1 MPSLTRHLVCAT
13 LALAALSAPRLAA
26 AACNAYQC
34 GGNSPI
40 LFGQPLANLRLDGAA
55 GTGGVELVPDSLT
68 KVSRC
73 LSGATMVAP
82 DRRLRLTVV
91 AGALVGVDP
100 ADPTVRC
107 DGPSLVGAEFD
118 VLVTP
123 PLRAGTRLPPKP
135 TKVTIRIAELGK
147 IRTWLR
153 DPKRRQVLPTYKF
166 VVATAAETT
175 DLFTPRKRKIK
186 HPAGVPLCSNRLTY
200 EDWQDFSGADALA
213 DREDLM
219 AGTMAYPDRWTEPKD
234 HALLI
239 QGEAFTD
246 DGSRAPGT
254 AADPAWLN
262 LACAATSLAKM
273 RMLGVD
279 PMDPN
284 LPPGATAATLKML
297 GARYDGTRAETR
309 PGTPVMWIRMWDTG
323 KPTPAVGT
331 DPAAAAAIDDVKFH
345 GGPSDEMEPGPIEAG
360 WDARGATC
368 LSHFRP
374 PMVIGNLRAR
384 RAGGYA
390 GIVAANEANRV
401 RSRQRA
407 LGKPPCDEAALPA
420 GTLWVTVTVDHP
432 VHSFSLPADFFVVGG
447 ARRSYL
453 SGSVSE
459 AIARKLPTFAGRLP
473 IVAPPPLQVPPPT
486 PIVKPPVVPIPPRPV
501 PPPSGVK

>member
-1 MPSLTRHLVCAT
+1 MRSIHCALVS
-13 LALAALSAPRLAA
+13 AALGLIVVSVPRTAA
-26 AACNAYQC
+26 AICHAYQC

-55 GTGGVELVPDSLT
+55 GTGGVQLVADSLT

-107 DGPSLVGAEFD
+107 EGPSLVGAEFD

-123 PLRAGTRLPPKP
+123 PFRAGARTLPKP
-135 TKVTIRIAELGK
+135 HQVTIRIAELGK

-175 DLFTPRKRKIK
+175 DLFSPRKAKVK

-254 AADPAWLN
+254 AVDPAWLN

-273 RMLGVD
+273 RLLGVD
-279 PMDPN
+279 PMDAH
-284 LPPGATAATLKML
+284 LPVGATSATLKML

-309 PGTPVMWIRMWDTG
+309 PGTPVMWIRMWDVG

-331 DPAAAAAIDDVKFH
+331 EPDAAAAVDDVKFL
-345 GGPSDEMEPGPIEAG
+345 GGPSDAMEPGPIEAG

-384 RAGGYA
+384 RTGGYA

-401 RSRQRA
+401 RARQRA
-407 LGKPPCDEAALPA
+407 LGKAPCDEAALPA

-432 VHSFSLPADFFVVGG
+432 VHSITLPETFFVAGG
-447 ARRSYL
+447 ARRSYY
-453 SGSVSE
+453 SGSVSP
-459 AIARKLPTFAGRLP
+459 AIAQKIPALAGR
-473 IVAPPPLQVPPPT
+473 IVVPPRDWIAPPPPP
-486 PIVKPPVVPIPPRPV
+486 PIVKPPIVKPPIVPV
-501 PPPSGVK
+501 PPRSTK